1 MKKHAGALSAS
12 SQSLAE
18 KTDILLPLSVV
29 GRHHRSGGACILFRL
44 VCGGAFF
51 LLMGAWWPTSL
62 SAGVSA
68 LPERGATL
76 GSFSPQAQI
85 ELPGS
90 TVWLEHTHDAH
101 IDFLDYPAPLGLA
114 HEYNLIA
121 EVFRYGATRCSPQAI
136 AAIFMAQVTGFTEYL
151 NGSSQLKMAVV
162 FKMDS
167 LLVLQ
172 QQAAPWRGWRS
183 FPVIPFVLRSF
194 PIKNAH
200 DKNPAQRQQWIK
212 AGGAVLKAKEPGD
225 CRSSLDQRVVDF
237 EGYRMISYTLRSEE
251 GCITFPNGDWLYLLA
266 HSTHRSEAIG
276 DITLAIDHH
285 GRLYRNEG
293 HICGGVITF
302 FTDEQA
308 SIGSVADFV
317 RYCKSDTD
325 DQSWIIFE

>member
-1 MKKHAGALSAS
+1 MKKHAGALSPS

-29 GRHHRSGGACILFRL
+29 GRHHRSGGACTPFRL
-44 VCGGAFF
+44 VWAGALF
-51 LLMGAWWPTSL
+51 LLTGAWCPTSL

-68 LPERGATL
+68 LPEQGVT
-76 GSFSPQAQI
+76 SPQAQI

-101 IDFLDYPAPLGLA
+101 INCLDHPAPLGLA

-121 EVFRYGATRCSPQAI
+121 EVFRYGAARCSPQAI

-151 NGSSQLKMAVV
+151 NGSSQLNMAIVLKMN
-162 FKMDS
+162 S
-167 LLVLQ
+167 LLVLP
-172 QQAAPWRGWRS
+172 QQAAPLRGWRS

-194 PIKNAH
+194 SIKNAH
-200 DKNPAQRQQWIK
+200 EKNPAQRQQWIK

-225 CRSSLDQRVVDF
+225 CRSSLDQGVVDF
-237 EGYRMISYTLRSEE
+237 DGYRMISYTLRSEE

-266 HSTHRSEAIG
+266 HSAHRSEAIG

-293 HICGGVITF
+293 HICGGAITF